1 VLAPRPLVRDQDV
14 FDDEDAGPTGEPL
27 TPSIGVGSRTARVD
41 GWGVVMALAPGRHSV
56 GPATGSLRVKTYRE
70 GVAAKVGHD
79 LVMEVGSWEATVTTA
94 PGDVAIELH
103 ADSTSLRVLT
113 GERGV
118 KPLTD
123 RDRDEIRKNIDEKI
137 LRRLPIE
144 FRSTAVRPS
153 GDELAVEG
161 DLTLA
166 GSPRPVSARLT
177 LGADGQLTG
186 TIPVV
191 QSQWGIKPYRGLMGA
206 LKVRDD
212 VEILIDARLPA
223 G

>member
-1 VLAPRPLVRDQDV
+1 MQTLGP
-14 FDDEDAGPTGEPL
+14 DA
-27 TPSIGVGSRTARVD
+27 
-41 GWGVVMALAPGRHSV
+41 
-56 GPATGSLRVKTYRE
+56 GSLRVKTYRE

-79 LVMEVGSWEATVTTA
+79 LVIEIGSWEATLDDASGEMAV
-94 PGDVAIELH
+94 ELR
-103 ADSTSLRVLT
+103 ADSTSLRVLS

-123 RDRDEIRKNIDEKI
+123 RDRDEILKNIDEKI
-137 LRRLPIE
+137 LRRQPIE
-144 FRSTAVRPS
+144 FRSTAVRQS

-161 DLTLA
+161 ELTLA
-166 GSPRPVSARLT
+166 GTTRPVSAQLT
-177 LGADGQLTG
+177 RGADGRLTG

-212 VEILIDARLPA
+212 VEILIDAQLPA
-223 G
+223 A